1 MGKRTVI
8 HPEACDTCWGANAG
22 KGDKSRKMNSATLLI
37 WLLLQST
44 TENIK
49 KTRLPKCKSTNS
61 IESLPSKKQKRATMW
76 VLVKKSV
83 KSVNGSGMLF
93 DFKIGSWNYG
103 TIVYP
108 YIPVPK
114 TKFFTTL
121 EAIRVYRQSREWWL
135 HAFYRKT
142 WWKGRE
148 KIILFRWRWKK

>member
-1 MGKRTVI
+1 MLGKETKVERWIVQ
-8 HPEACDTCWGANAG
+8 P
-22 KGDKSRKMNSATLLI
+22 
-37 WLLLQST
+37 ST
-44 TENIK
+44 DMVVAAVNHWKYQKKLDYPNVKDNNIK
-49 KTRLPKCKSTNS
+49 INYPHTPQTHDWSTNS

-93 DFKIGSWNYG
+93 DFKIGSWNWG

-121 EAIRVYRQSREWWL
+121 EVIRVYRQSREWWL